1 MGQGRRKEER
11 KAEREEEKKRKKEQG
26 RNEKENKGRQEG
38 NKGRKKKRENRDL
51 LPLSDTIITRCF
63 GNLQGFT
70 NSAIRILNLQRNR
83 PLSEYSVVEN

>member
-1 MGQGRRKEER
+1 MSGKKKRRKKGR
-11 KAEREEEKKRKKEQG
+11 KGGRKKRKKEQG

-38 NKGRKKKRENRDL
+38 NKGRKKRRENRDL
-51 LPLSDTIITRCF
+51 LPLNDTIITRCF